1 MSKYLLGGAAIG
13 GLACLHLTPV
23 LTARW
28 LALPGY
34 AFVLTLGVVF
44 IVGLAGLLRPQLAPH
59 WQPLAI
65 KQLERLANSL
75 RAPISVALGLGA
87 VAAVHALIASPGF
100 GTSAAV
106 ALLCLVISLSFA
118 GFAMNLRQ
126 LASAW
131 RARQLPFV

>member
-13 GLACLHLTPV
+13 GLAYLQLIPE

-34 AFVLTLGVVF
+34 AFVLTLGAVF
-44 IVGLAGLLRPQLAPH
+44 IVSLAGLLRPQLAPH

-65 KQLERLANSL
+65 NQLERLANRL
-75 RAPISVALGLGA
+75 RAPIGIVLGIGA
-87 VAAVHALIASPGF
+87 VAAIHALIVTSVF
-100 GTSAAV
+100 GMSAAV
-106 ALLCLVISLSFA
+106 ALLCLIISLSFA
-118 GFAMNLRQ
+118 SFAMNLRQ

-131 RARQLPFV
+131 HARQLRFA

>member
-1 MSKYLLGGAAIG
+1 MSRYLLGGAAIG
-13 GLACLHLTPV
+13 GLACLQLMPAW
-23 LTARW
+23 TARW

-34 AFVLTLGVVF
+34 AFVLTLSAVF
-44 IVGLAGLLRPQLAPH
+44 IVGLAGLLRPQLVPH

-65 KQLERLANSL
+65 NQLERLANRL
-75 RAPISVALGLGA
+75 RAPIGVALGIGA
-87 VAAVHALIASPGF
+87 VAAVHALIVTPAF

-106 ALLCLVISLSFA
+106 ALLCLIISLSFA

-131 RARQLPFV
+131 RA